1 MTSNAPPQ
9 STIAEPSCWHSMAR
23 DIELPHQA
31 FIDGAWVD
39 ALDGRTFDAM
49 NPATGQR
56 LVGVAAC
63 GAADVE
69 RAVVAARHTFESGEW
84 RDLAPSERKTRMLAW
99 AAAIEANRD
108 EIALLETLETGKPIG
123 QTTTV
128 DVPGLVGGLR
138 WYAEALDKIYGETAP
153 NGCSSLCIVEREPI
167 GVVAA
172 VVPWNYPLIIAG
184 WKIGPALGAGNSV
197 IIKPAEQSTLA
208 TLKVA
213 SLAHDAGIPDG
224 AFQVVTGLGHEAGQA
239 IGLHPDIDAVGFT
252 GSTDIGKK
260 FLEYSAHSNMKR
272 IGLECGGKSPH
283 IVTRDVDD
291 LDKIAMYVAY
301 GVWYNQ
307 GETCHAGTRLIV
319 DRTIKDA
326 LLAKVRVWAEKFQP
340 GDPLDP
346 DTQMGAMIEPAHA
359 DKVLGYIARGQQEGA
374 TLLFGGERVRAD
386 SGGDFITPA
395 IFDDVSNDMAI
406 AREEIFG
413 PVLVVIAVDDLDEA
427 LTIANDSDYGLGAA
441 VWSNR
446 INDAHRAARALRA
459 GTVWVNC
466 YDHTSINA
474 PFGGFKQSGQG
485 RDKSLHAFDKYT
497 ELKTT
502 WIELDA

>member
-1 MTSNAPPQ
+1 MTQNLPLTPESRDYAGWQALAARITMPQ
-9 STIAEPSCWHSMAR
+9 HA
-23 DIELPHQA
+23 L
-31 FIDGAWVD
+31 IDGAWVD
-39 ALDGRTFDAM
+39 SQSALRFTAR
-49 NPATGQR
+49 NPATGR
-56 LVGVAAC
+56 DLVDLPAC
-63 GAADVE
+63 DEADVD
-69 RAVVAARHTFESGEW
+69 RAVTAARRCFAAGDW
-84 RDLAPSERKTRMLAW
+84 RDRAPAERKTRMLAW
-99 AAAIEANRD
+99 ANAIEAHTD

-138 WYAEALDKIYGETAP
+138 WYAETLDKLYGETAP
-153 NGCSSLCIVEREPI
+153 NGRDSVCIVDREPV

-197 IIKPAEQSTLA
+197 IFKPAEQSTLA

-213 SLAHDAGIPDG
+213 SLAHDAGIPNG
-224 AFQVVTGLGHEAGQA
+224 AFQVVTGLGVDAGA
-239 IGLHPDIDAVGFT
+239 ALGLHPDIDAVGFT
-252 GSTDIGKK
+252 GSAEIGKK

-283 IVTRDVDD
+283 IVTADVDD
-291 LDKIAMYVAY
+291 LDRIAMYVAF
-301 GVWYNQ
+301 GAWYNQ

-319 DRTIKDA
+319 DHRVKDR
-326 LLAKVRVWAEKFQP
+326 LLVKVREWADKLQP

-346 DTQMGAMIEPAHA
+346 ETQMGAMIEPAHA
-359 DKVLGYIARGQQEGA
+359 DKVMGYIERGQAEGA

-386 SGGDFITPA
+386 SGGDFITPGL
-395 IFDDVSNDMAI
+395 FDDVANDMTI

-413 PVLVVIAVDDLDEA
+413 PVLVVITVDDLDAA
-427 LTIANDSDYGLGAA
+427 LAVANDTDYGLGAA
-441 VWSNR
+441 IWTNR
-446 INDAHRAARALRA
+446 MGDGHRAARVLRA

-466 YDHTSINA
+466 YDHSSINA
-474 PFGGFKQSGQG
+474 PFGGYKQSGQG

-502 WIELDA
+502 WIDLGS